1 MQGIE
6 TKLGAWVIKYRWL
19 IIVFSLLL
27 VFAAASGGRFL
38 VFKADYRVFFG
49 KDNPQLQAFDKIE
62 KTYSRNDNVLFI
74 LSPKDGKVFTRETLK
89 VVETVTE
96 KAWQIPYST
105 RVDSISNFQHTY
117 AEGDD
122 LIVEDLISDAENL
135 RDADLNRIKAIALS
149 EPLLKQRLISPQAH
163 VTSVSATIQLPNIDQ
178 VKEVPEVISFARNL
192 ADEIRKLAPDIEVR
206 LSGMVPMNNAFA
218 ESAQGDMVSLVPLS
232 FGVMFVMLLIL
243 LKSVST
249 TFGIIVVIFLSIMTG
264 MGLGGYIGFPLTG
277 PSVSAITIILTVA
290 IANSVHVLTTFI
302 HEMKSGKEKNI
313 ALSEA
318 LRINLQPVFLASAT
332 TMVGFLT
339 MNFSEVP
346 PFGHLGN
353 FVAMGVVASFI
364 LSITFCL
371 R

>member
-1 MQGIE
+1 ML
-6 TKLGAWVIKYRWL
+6 KIK
-19 IIVFSLLL
+19 
-27 VFAAASGGRFL
+27 
-38 VFKADYRVFFG
+38 
-49 KDNPQLQAFDKIE
+49 N
-62 KTYSRNDNVLFI
+62 
-74 LSPKDGKVFTRETLK
+74 
-89 VVETVTE
+89 
-96 KAWQIPYST
+96 
-105 RVDSISNFQHTY
+105 
-117 AEGDD
+117 
-122 LIVEDLISDAENL
+122 
-135 RDADLNRIKAIALS
+135 IALN

-178 VKEVPEVISFARNL
+178 VKEVPEVISFARNM
-192 ADEIRKLAPDIEVR
+192 ADEIRKSSPDIEVR

-218 ESAQGDMVSLVPLS
+218 ESAQGDMMNLVPLS
-232 FGVMFVMLLIL
+232 FAVMFVMLLIL
-243 LKSVST
+243 LKSFST

-264 MGLGGYIGFPLTG
+264 MGLGGFLGFPLTG

-302 HEMKSGKEKNI
+302 HEMRTGKEKNV
-313 ALSEA
+313 ALTEA

-364 LSITFCL
+364 LSVTFL
-371 R
+371 PALISLLPVRVKVVSGGDEDKLMIRLGDFVVKRQKQLMWAMGVLIVSLVIFLPKNQLNDVFVHYFDETISFRQDSD